1 MACDN
6 DAMFLNLQSSEEM
19 MSYKLT
25 ALLKIC
31 GEFVQPSDKDEI
43 SHYFNKM
50 AEIEKYRRCMQ
61 EFCTQRRYD

>member
-1 MACDN
+1 MYDN
-6 DAMFLNLQSSEEM
+6 DAMFLNLRSSKEI

-31 GEFVQPSDKDEI
+31 GEFVQPSDKDGI

-50 AEIEKYRRCMQ
+50 AEIEKYCRCMQ

>member
-1 MACDN
+1 
-6 DAMFLNLQSSEEM
+6 MFLNLRSLKEM

-31 GEFVQPSDKDEI
+31 GKFVQPSDKDGI

-61 EFCTQRRYD
+61 EFYTQRRYD

>member
-1 MACDN
+1 MYN
-6 DAMFLNLQSSEEM
+6 WRL
-19 MSYKLT
+19 YKLT

-31 GEFVQPSDKDEI
+31 GEFVQPQIKMKH

-50 AEIEKYRRCMQ
+50 VEIEKYRRCMQ